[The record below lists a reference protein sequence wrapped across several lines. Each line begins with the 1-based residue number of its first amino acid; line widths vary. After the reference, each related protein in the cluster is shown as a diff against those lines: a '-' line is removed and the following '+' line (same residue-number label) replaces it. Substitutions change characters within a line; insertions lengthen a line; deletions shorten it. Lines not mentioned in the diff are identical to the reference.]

1 MYKET
6 GVYHIRP
13 SAKLIHTIGGDLIGD
28 PYAAV
33 VELVKNSYDADASE
47 VKVLFDYSE
56 VETQPAIKISISD
69 DGHGM
74 NKDTVVDKW
83 LVPATDD
90 KLKRKCSPSGRL
102 FQGRKGIGRFAASI
116 LGQELTLQTVD
127 INGVLTEAVIDWRL
141 FNADSFLS
149 DIDIL
154 LESEQTTRSCGTHMT
169 IVGQDEEYFEEYFD
183 EQENQIKIFKTDEK
197 YSYWLNR
204 ANIEKL
210 ENELRKLISPFGELD
225 EDVFE
230 VSLEFR
236 NCPIEEFNDRTF
248 KIESYPIIE
257 LYDYRISGIVEPD
270 GKGHLLYENNV
281 EDTGHSENISFK
293 YRLEDG
299 LKPCGRVK
307 VDFRVFDR
315 EPEAIENLINKGLI
329 DPITEKYAGKNEA
342 KALLNKV
349 YGVKIYRS
357 KFRIRPY
364 GDDGDDWLE
373 LDKRRIQN
381 FTLRVSNNQ
390 VVGFVTIEPE
400 ENSNLLEKSARDGLK
415 ETPEFKGLKEI
426 CRQVL
431 KELEL
436 KRLTYREKTLKSRK
450 GRSTIQN
457 SLNSLF
463 SFSDLTENVEKQLSA
478 LEVSPVSIAE
488 IKEIIRKEEARKAGL
503 LEDIQ
508 KTIAIY
514 QGQATL
520 GKIVSFILHEGRK
533 SVQYFRDEGP
543 VVKRY
548 LKHYRASKDETLLE
562 DLEESVDGYELHGA
576 MISDLFKRINPLAIQ
591 KKSSKSDF
599 DVLSCIS
606 DAAKVFKGS
615 ALEKGIKIEVSC
627 PPDISVFG
635 WREDLYMC
643 MTNLIENSLHWLEYN
658 QTEEGKIQIS
668 VKNDESIVII
678 DFLDNGPGL
687 TDEEI
692 ETDIIFEP
700 GYSRKLSG
708 TGLGLAIAGEAIDR
722 LNGSLKALKNEG
734 GAYFR
739 IEIETNYGKA

>member
-1 MYKET
+1 MGKET
-6 GVYHIRP
+6 GVFHIRP

-33 VELVKNSYDADASE
+33 VELVKNSYDADATE
-47 VKVLFDYSE
+47 VLVLFDYSQ
-56 VETQPAIKISISD
+56 VESQPALKISIRD
-69 DGHGM
+69 NGHGM
-74 NKDTVVDKW
+74 NRDTVVDKW

-90 KLKRKCSPSGRL
+90 KLRRKCSPSGRL

-127 INGVLTEAVIDWRL
+127 INGRLTEAVIDWRL
-141 FNADSFLS
+141 FNSDSFLS
-149 DIDIL
+149 DVDIL
-154 LESEQTTRSCGTHMT
+154 LESDQTNRGQGTLMA
-169 IVGQDEEYFEEYFD
+169 IIGRDEEYIEEYFD
-183 EQENQIKIFKTDEK
+183 ENGSLVKITKTDEK

-204 ANIEKL
+204 SNIEKL

-225 EDVFE
+225 EDVFG
-230 VSLEFR
+230 VRLQFR

-257 LYDYRISGIVEPD
+257 LYDYRISGVVESD
-270 GKGHLLYENNV
+270 GNGQLLYENKV
-281 EDTGHSENISFK
+281 EKTGHSENISFK

-299 LKPCGRVK
+299 QKPCGRIK

-349 YGVKIYRS
+349 YGIKIYRS

-373 LDKRRIQN
+373 LDKQRIQN

-400 ENSNLLEKSARDGLK
+400 EKSNLLEKSARDGLK
-415 ETPEFKGLKEI
+415 DTPEFKGLKEI

-436 KRLTYREKTLKSRK
+436 KRLTYRERTLKSRK
-450 GRSTIQN
+450 GRSTIQD

-463 SFSDLTENVEKQLSA
+463 SFAELTENVAKQLSV
-478 LEVSPVSIAE
+478 LEVSPKSIAE
-488 IKEIIRKEEARKAGL
+488 IKDIIRKEEARKAGL

-548 LKHYRASKDETLLE
+548 LKHYRASKDESLLE
-562 DLEESVDGYELHGA
+562 DLEESVEGYELHGG
-576 MISDLFKRINPLAIQ
+576 MISELFNRINPLAIQ

-606 DAAKVFKGS
+606 DATKVFKGS
-615 ALEKGIKIEVSC
+615 ALEKGIQIEVVC
-627 PPDISVFG
+627 PSEISVFG

-643 MTNLIENSLHWLEYN
+643 MTNLLENSLHWLEYN
-658 QTEEGKIQIS
+658 QTEGGKVEIS
-668 VKNDESIVII
+668 VRKDEGLVII
-678 DFLDNGPGL
+678 DFIDNGPGL
-687 TDEEI
+687 TEEEI
-692 ETDIIFEP
+692 ETDMIFEP

-722 LNGSLKALKNEG
+722 LNGSLKALKHEG

-739 IEIETNYGKA
+739 IEIETNYGTA